1 MLQLCEAISMDF
13 RGFRLETP
21 GELGTRA
28 SGCVGGELRDEAVI
42 CVKGCAC
49 AGAKKLQLADV
60 QVRRP
65 LLIYI

>member
-13 RGFRLETP
+13 RVFRLETP
-21 GELGTRA
+21 GRTRA
-28 SGCVGGELRDEAVI
+28 SGCVDGELRDEAVV
-42 CVKGCAC
+42 CVSGCAC